1 MHATMKAIQAC
12 QDLHYIGMAINM
24 LAVSCLPTY
33 RAIAIPVPDQSA
45 KLAVVYCFSHFIW
58 QAVPDLG
65 PIMDKID
72 LSPYLDVF
80 ALGKTAVLSFRMEYW
95 EHFSMMR
102 F

>member
-72 LSPYLDVF
+72 FKSIFRRVCLRENCSVILSHGI
-80 ALGKTAVLSFRMEYW
+80 LGTF
-95 EHFSMMR
+95 
-102 F
+102 